1 MVFLATKL
9 KWLYGHNGRR
19 LVMSTSDSAA
29 LHVSCDCEPESLR
42 SGPTFRVPT
51 FPEIYKTYL
60 GFVWSCSRRLG
71 VSDAEMDD
79 VVQDIFVVIHGRIGT
94 LQQPESLRSWIYGI
108 VRRTASEYRR
118 AKRTNA
124 ASTLELAT
132 QSELQYP
139 QLPSPQHL
147 AEQSDQ
153 VKLLWSLL
161 EGIDP
166 PKREVF
172 VLAELDEMTAPEIAS
187 AIEVPVNTVYSRLR
201 GARQELEEALKRHY
215 AKASNRS
222 EASRT

>member
-1 MVFLATKL
+1 
-9 KWLYGHNGRR
+9 
-19 LVMSTSDSAA
+19 
-29 LHVSCDCEPESLR
+29 LR
-42 SGPTFRVPT
+42 SGPNFRVPA
-51 FPEIYKTYL
+51 FPEIYKTYF

-71 VSDAEMDD
+71 VSDAEIDD
-79 VVQDIFVVIHGRIGT
+79 VVQDIFIVIHGRIGT

-118 AKRTNA
+118 AKRTSA
-124 ASTLELAT
+124 ASALALAT

-187 AIEVPVNTVYSRLR
+187 AIELPVNTVYSRLR

-215 AKASNRS
+215 AKTSNRVES
-222 EASRT
+222 CRT